1 MGCGCKNKKKPEGE
15 VVKVE
20 TGAPSTEVKIEE
32 VKTEKVENEESTD
45 NNQKDTETTRPI
57 NEETT
62 SSSINALTN
71 YNSLVEAF
79 TEALEGM
86 KIELDDEEVGIFV

>member
-32 VKTEKVENEESTD
+32 TKDD
-45 NNQKDTETTRPI
+45 NVSGGVAISE
-57 NEETT
+57 
-62 SSSINALTN
+62 
-71 YNSLVEAF
+71 
-79 TEALEGM
+79 
-86 KIELDDEEVGIFV
+86 

>member
-32 VKTEKVENEESTD
+32 
-45 NNQKDTETTRPI
+45 ETNI
-57 NEETT
+57 QEET
-62 SSSINALTN
+62 SI
-71 YNSLVEAF
+71 
-79 TEALEGM
+79 
-86 KIELDDEEVGIFV
+86 EEVK